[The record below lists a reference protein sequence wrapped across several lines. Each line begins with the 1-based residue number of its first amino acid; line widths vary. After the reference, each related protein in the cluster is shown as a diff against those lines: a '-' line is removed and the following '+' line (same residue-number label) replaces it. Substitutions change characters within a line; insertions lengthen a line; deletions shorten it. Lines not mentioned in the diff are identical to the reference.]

1 MAGQLL
7 ALQVVAA
14 ALQAPEDT
22 LFYELLIFGFKT
34 TAIIKSRLFKA
45 ILCLNLWKRLKGMIG
60 SLRDSRKIRR
70 VSAALWIDTVGDSC
84 NFVSQLSLIENSCYL
99 GQASV
104 QPISQLQDLTSQ
116 PRLRRMVIKVYLG

>member
-1 MAGQLL
+1 MADKLL

-14 ALQAPEDT
+14 ALQAPEIT
-22 LFYELLIFGFKT
+22 LFHQPLIFGLKT
-34 TAIIKSRLFKA
+34 RAMIKTRLFKA

-84 NFVSQLSLIENSCYL
+84 KFVSQ
-99 GQASV
+99 
-104 QPISQLQDLTSQ
+104 
-116 PRLRRMVIKVYLG
+116 